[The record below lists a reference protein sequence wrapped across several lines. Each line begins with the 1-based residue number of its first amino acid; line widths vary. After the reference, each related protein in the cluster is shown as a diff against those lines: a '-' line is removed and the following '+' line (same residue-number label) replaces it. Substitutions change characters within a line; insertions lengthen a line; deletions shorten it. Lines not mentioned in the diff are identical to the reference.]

1 MGTYEDHEDH
11 EDRRGEPEEGPTTS
25 TIYDREHGANK
36 RICYFYDN
44 DYAGMYYGADHPM
57 KPPRIAM
64 THSLVVGYGLHEKMD
79 VYRPRR
85 AQREELVRW
94 HSEDYVNT
102 LRSTTP
108 EAFKHSLPHGTYA
121 KYGLDE
127 DCPIFPGMFDFC
139 RLYSG
144 ASIEG
149 AAKLNSGQYDVAI
162 NWAGGLH
169 HAKKAS
175 SSGFCY
181 INDCVL
187 VRYSI
192 PFFLLSSP
200 LSFAVGLVL
209 VLVLSPT
216 TTNTVPSGHPG
227 DAQIPRAGVVH
238 RYRYPSR

>member
-1 MGTYEDHEDH
+1 MGENSHRRRPDVEDTADNENDQYVP
-11 EDRRGEPEEGPTTS
+11 DNGTS
-25 TIYDREHGANK
+25 K

-44 DYAGMYYGADHPM
+44 DYAGMYYGSDHPM

-64 THSLVVGYGLHEKMD
+64 THSLVVGYGLDKKMD

-85 AQREELVRW
+85 AQWEELVSW
-94 HSEDYVNT
+94 HSEDYINT
-102 LRSTTP
+102 LRCTTP
-108 EAFKHSLPHGTYA
+108 EVFKNSLAHGTYA

-149 AAKLNSGQYDVAI
+149 AAKLNSGQYDIAV

-169 HAKKAS
+169 HAKKSS

-181 INDCVL
+181 VNDCVL
-187 VRYSI
+187 VRYC
-192 PFFLLSSP
+192 F
-200 LSFAVGLVL
+200 VL
-209 VLVLSPT
+209 RI
-216 TTNTVPSGHPG
+216 PSGCARHHEYGPHIHCCYVG
-227 DAQIPRAGVVH
+227 DRTSYITRATH
-238 RYRYPSR
+238 CSSLLAALC